1 MFAWIAGVV
10 EQTGYLGVA
19 LLMLAENIFPPI
31 PSEMIMPLAGFTAA
45 RGDLNIFLM
54 VIAGSI
60 GSLLGALAWYYVG
73 RWMGSDRLKRWAGR
87 HGRWMTLHPDDVDK
101 AIDWFQRHGGGTV
114 LVGRLIPTVRT
125 LISVPAGIARMPLLP
140 FLVYSGLGTVLWTTF
155 LAGAGYLLQSQYQS
169 IANWV
174 NPVANAVFGL
184 IVMAY
189 LYRVVTFGRR
199 GESKSD

>member
-140 FLVYSGLGTVLWTTF
+140 FLVYSALGTVLWTTF

-174 NPVANAVFGL
+174 NPVTNAVFGL

>member
-1 MFAWIAGVV
+1 MFAWITDVV

-19 LLMLAENIFPPI
+19 LLMLAENIFPPL
-31 PSEMIMPLAGFTAA
+31 PSELIMPLAGFTAA
-45 RGDLNIFLM
+45 RSELNIFLV

-60 GSLLGALAWYYVG
+60 GSLSGALAWYYIG

-101 AIDWFQRHGGGTV
+101 AIDWFQRRGGWAV

-140 FLVYSGLGTVLWTTF
+140 FLVYSGLGTVLWTAF
-155 LAGAGYLLQSQYQS
+155 LAGAGYLLQDQYQS
-169 IANWV
+169 IANRV
-174 NPVANAVFGL
+174 SPVANVVFGL
-184 IVMAY
+184 IVLAY
-189 LYRVVTFGRR
+189 LYRVVTFERR
-199 GESKSD
+199 GEPKSD

>member
-184 IVMAY
+184 IVLAY